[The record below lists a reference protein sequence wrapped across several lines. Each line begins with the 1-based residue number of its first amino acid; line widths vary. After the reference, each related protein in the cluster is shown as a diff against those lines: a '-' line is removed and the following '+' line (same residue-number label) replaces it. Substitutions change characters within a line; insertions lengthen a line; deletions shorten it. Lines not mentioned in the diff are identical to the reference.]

1 MQTAP
6 PARGNYSETVNQWL
20 IYDNYVIYETAKELA
35 EEKENK
41 KDQKESKVKLK
52 GTVRVISSDLPFIE
66 RHVRFTTVLFIPCPD
81 TPCKCT
87 LARFLGT

>member
-41 KDQKESKVKLK
+41 KDQKENKVKLK
-52 GTVRVISSDLPFIE
+52 GTVRVISSDLPLIE
-66 RHVRFTTVLFIPCPD
+66 RHVRFTKLLFIP
-81 TPCKCT
+81 
-87 LARFLGT
+87 LSGHSA

>member
-41 KDQKESKVKLK
+41 KDQKENKVKLK
-52 GTVRVISSDLPFIE
+52 GTVRVISSDLPFKE
-66 RHVRFTTVLFIPCPD
+66 EHPRFTTVPFNL
-81 TPCKCT
+81 
-87 LARFLGT
+87 

>member
-35 EEKENK
+35 DEKENK
-41 KDQKESKVKLK
+41 KEQKESKVK
-52 GTVRVISSDLPFIE
+52 R
-66 RHVRFTTVLFIPCPD
+66 
-81 TPCKCT
+81 
-87 LARFLGT
+87 

>member
-52 GTVRVISSDLPFIE
+52 GTVRVIYREACPIHNGTLHTF
-66 RHVRFTTVLFIPCPD
+66 VWTTM
-81 TPCKCT
+81 
-87 LARFLGT
+87 R